1 MLTGLQKCRLKGF
14 ILPKALGGHQKKPQ
28 NLEYTAPYYRIL
40 CKPFLLH
47 TATSPIWPFPRNKAS
62 CNASHWVWLLL
73 PLGCMTPNLSQP
85 SDYIFSHI
93 WVHNDRHTRTPTDSL
108 LWSQLKGLICYI
120 LSNESKIKELKSN
133 VFCFLCELLLCQL
146 GIPIAIVVEKT

>member
-73 PLGCMTPNLSQP
+73 PLGCMTPTSLSHQII
-85 SDYIFSHI
+85 SSHI
-93 WVHNDRHTRTPTDSL
+93 YGCTTTDTPEL
-108 LWSQLKGLICYI
+108 LQIPCCEAS
-120 LSNESKIKELKSN
+120 SKASSVTYSAMKVKLKSWSPMYSA
-133 VFCFLCELLLCQL
+133 FCVSYFYVNLAYL
-146 GIPIAIVVEKT
+146 